1 MLTDFQGAADLIW
14 YAVRIIILIA
24 IIILFMMVTL
34 RRFLD
39 KKIISPL
46 ETIDLAN
53 RKLDRDSTEVNA
65 ILLPGDTP
73 DEIRK
78 IADSRAKM
86 LDDII
91 AVSKERLRFSDIYA
105 KVVATEP
112 YMNGTLNELRIT
124 YINPQDREILSDW
137 IDAA

>member
-1 MLTDFQGAADLIW
+1 VLTDFQGAADLIW